1 MLKGQISAL
10 TEQLQARNLEVKTL
24 ATKQK
29 ELQDEIV
36 RQQTLLQES
45 HEEVIGDLNN
55 KMKEIRRVEEGK
67 NVNNLKIIAKK
78 EKELEEAAA
87 REQKLTQSLEQM
99 K

>member
-1 MLKGQISAL
+1 MKGQISAL